1 MVRISTLITAAAVG
15 FSYVDALPT
24 NPFGLSGLG
33 GGVRGEI
40 AKREVVLSTLPDG
53 IKAVTGNGAVPL
65 RLDFNDFIKDDTR
78 KNLYLLALS
87 RMMQTSQSDPTSHY
101 QIAGIHGRPYV
112 AWDGVRGGNNDG
124 GYCTHADILFLSWH
138 RPYLALY
145 EGSLHAHVQKIAKEF
160 KAGTEDSTKA
170 LAAAQDWRMPYWDW
184 ATNATIPEL
193 IGNTPRVTVRMPN
206 GQDETIDN
214 PLYSY
219 KYNFANAQ
227 TQKNELPS
235 QPFSTAK
242 QTTRVSIDTLNA
254 QLANIG
260 SNLRDRVYNLLADTG
275 YANFARF
282 SNKGTTTAVNGKL
295 DSLESVHDVIHATV
309 GGGNG
314 EMGWV
319 DYAAHDPLF
328 FLHHTNIDRIFAMWQ
343 AVNRDNADAY
353 LKPNDDFTSTY
364 GTYAIQRGS
373 KINSNTPLPPF
384 RKASGANYYS
394 SEDVKSTKSFGYAYP
409 ETMDWERDAGDFVAW
424 AKEQVNIKYGKGAP
438 PGVLTSVSSATN
450 SMSSTSSSRT
460 TTTSS
465 RVTTTSRT
473 TTTSSR
479 PTTTSIRPSTTPA
492 RTTTTS
498 ARATT
503 TSARPTTTPST
514 TSARPATTSSTTTTT
529 SRTTSS
535 TAAPAPPAPTTTRPA
550 TTRPATTSSAAPVPS
565 SPVQGGTRPPRGQ
578 RTCSNTP
585 WYLWFW
591 SGLWDCFFEARRQH
605 QNQHQNQHQK
615 RFDLGDIA
623 DIAGDVVNTVA
634 TVVENAIDRIPDV
647 KDLIDHASS
656 LISGDQYTEYV
667 AQIKAENNALDGT
680 FTVYVFIG
688 DYDKD
693 PKTWPLSKNLVGQ
706 HSAFTNIG
714 GGHHFTGAGTVPLTS
729 AIINLVANEKVAN
742 LGRAAVVP
750 YLRDNLHWEVATANG
765 EAVPSKDVE
774 NLKVGIFSSDVKLP
788 CVDGSL
794 PLWGNT
800 KPEYEITQGRPGGLC
815 QGENIV

>member
-1 MVRISTLITAAAVG
+1 MVRISTLISAAAVG

-24 NPFGLSGLG
+24 NPFGLSALG

-53 IKAVTGNGAVPL
+53 IKAVSGSGPVPV
-65 RLDFNDFIKDDTR
+65 RQDFKEFIKDDTR
-78 KNLYLLALS
+78 KNLYLLALK
-87 RMMQTSQSDPTSHY
+87 RMMEKSQSDPTSHY
-101 QIAGIHGRPYV
+101 QVAGIHGRPYV

-145 EGSLHAHVQKIAKEF
+145 EGILYAEVQKIAKEF
-160 KAGTEDSTKA
+160 RSGTDDSRKA

-184 ATNATIPEL
+184 ASDATIPEL

-206 GQDETIDN
+206 GQDQTIDN

-219 KYNFANAQ
+219 KYNFAGSGRRQDAD
-227 TQKNELPS
+227 LPS
-235 QPFSTAK
+235 QPFNTAAG
-242 QTTRVSIDTLNA
+242 TTRVPINTLNA

-282 SNKGTTTAVNGKL
+282 SNKGTTTAVNGKV

-309 GGGNG
+309 GGGSG

-328 FLHHTNIDRIFAMWQ
+328 FLHHTNIDRLFAMWQ
-343 AVNRDNADAY
+343 AVNRDNANAY
-353 LKPNDDFTSTY
+353 IKPTDKFKSTY
-364 GTYAIQRGS
+364 GTFAIQR
-373 KINSNTPLPPF
+373 NSDISSTSPLPPF
-384 RKASGANYYS
+384 RKASGNNFYTS
-394 SEDVKSTKSFGYAYP
+394 DDVKSTKAFGYAYP
-409 ETMDWERDAGDFVAW
+409 ETIDWDRAPGDYVAW
-424 AKEQVNIKYGKGAP
+424 AKEQVNLKYGKGAP
-438 PGVLTSVSSATN
+438 PGVLTSISSATN
-450 SMSSTSSSRT
+450 SMSRTSSRT

-465 RVTTTSRT
+465 RVS
-473 TTTSSR
+473 TTSS
-479 PTTTSIRPSTTPA
+479 

-498 ARATT
+498 ARPSTTSARPTTTPVRTT
-503 TSARPTTTPST
+503 TSARPTTTSVRPTTTPST
-514 TSARPATTSSTTTTT
+514 TSARPVTSSTTTR
-529 SRTTSS
+529 RTTSS
-535 TAAPAPPAPTTTRPA
+535 TVPPAPPAPTTTSRAA
-550 TTRPATTSSAAPVPS
+550 TTSRPATTSSVAPLPT
-565 SPVQGGTRPPRGQ
+565 SPVQGGTRPPSGP

-605 QNQHQNQHQK
+605 QNQHQHQK
-615 RFDLGDIA
+615 RFDFSDIA
-623 DIAGDVVNTVA
+623 DVAGDVVNTVA
-634 TVVENAIDRIPDV
+634 TVVENAIDSIPDV

-667 AQIKAENNALDGT
+667 AQITAENNALDGT

-750 YLRDNLHWEVATANG
+750 YLKDNLHWEVATASG
-765 EAVPSKDVE
+765 QAVPSKDVE
-774 NLKVGIFSSDVKLP
+774 NLKIGIFSSDVKLP

-815 QGENIV
+815 NGEKIV

>member
-1 MVRISTLITAAAVG
+1 MVRISTLISAVAVG
-15 FSYVDALPT
+15 FSYIDALPT

-40 AKREVVLSTLPDG
+40 AKREVVLSTIPDG
-53 IKAVTGNGAVPL
+53 IKAVTGNGPVPV
-65 RLDFNDFIKDDTR
+65 RLDFKEFIKDDTR
-78 KNLYLLALS
+78 RNLYILALD
-87 RMMQTSQSDPTSHY
+87 RMMRKSQSDPTSHY
-101 QIAGIHGRPYV
+101 QVAGIHGRPYV

-124 GYCTHADILFLSWH
+124 GYCTHADILFLTWH

-145 EGSLHAHVQKIAKEF
+145 EGILYAEVQKIAKEF
-160 KAGTEDSTKA
+160 RAGTEDSTKA
-170 LAAAQDWRMPYWDW
+170 LAVAQDWRMPYWDW
-184 ATNATIPEL
+184 ASDATIPEL
-193 IGNTPRVTVRMPN
+193 IGNTPRVTVRQTN
-206 GQDETIDN
+206 GQDQTIDN

-219 KYNFANAQ
+219 KYNFTNAR
-227 TQKNELPS
+227 TQQNELPS
-235 QPFSTAK
+235 QPFNSAR
-242 QTTRVSIDTLNA
+242 QTTRVSINTLNA

-260 SNLRDRVYNLLADTG
+260 SNLRDRVFNLLADDG

-282 SNKGTTTAVNGKL
+282 SNKGTTTAVNGKV

-309 GGGNG
+309 GGGSG

-328 FLHHTNIDRIFAMWQ
+328 FLHHTNIDRLFAMWQ
-343 AVNRDNADAY
+343 AVNTNNPNAY
-353 LKPNDDFTSTY
+353 IRPNDQFSSTY
-364 GTYAIQRGS
+364 GTFAIQRGS
-373 KINSNTPLPPF
+373 ALNSTAPLPPF
-384 RKASGANYYS
+384 RKASGNNFYNS
-394 SEDVKSTKSFGYAYP
+394 DDVKSTKSFGYAYP
-409 ETMDWERDAGDFVAW
+409 ETIDWDKSPRDFVKW
-424 AKEQVNIKYGKGAP
+424 AAEQVNFKYGQGAP
-438 PGVLTSVSSATN
+438 PGVLTSISSATN
-450 SMSSTSSSRT
+450 SMSRTSSRT

-465 RVTTTSRT
+465 RVS
-473 TTTSSR
+473 TTSS
-479 PTTTSIRPSTTPA
+479 

-498 ARATT
+498 ARPSTTSSTRPSTTPVRTTTTSARPTT

-514 TSARPATTSSTTTTT
+514 TPARPVSSTTTVRTTTSAAPPVPPVPTTTSRPVTTSRPATTSSVV
-529 SRTTSS
+529 
-535 TAAPAPPAPTTTRPA
+535 PLPT
-550 TTRPATTSSAAPVPS
+550 
-565 SPVQGGTRPPRGQ
+565 SPVQGGTRPPRGP

-605 QNQHQNQHQK
+605 QNQHQK
-615 RFDLGDIA
+615 RFDLSDIA
-623 DIAGDVVNTVA
+623 DVAGDVVNTVA
-634 TVVENAIDRIPDV
+634 TVVENAIDSIPDI

-667 AQIKAENNALDGT
+667 AQITAENNALDGT

-750 YLRDNLHWEVATANG
+750 YLRDNLHWEIATASG
-765 EAVPSKDVE
+765 EAIPSKDVK
-774 NLKVGIFSSDVKLP
+774 NLKVGIFSSDVRLP
-788 CVDGSL
+788 CVDSSL

-815 QGENIV
+815 NGESIV